1 MREFRGG
8 IRIGN
13 SYCDA
18 MNYSYPF
25 AEAIF
30 TEKSLRLSTGFL
42 FLKKR
47 YLLPYHDI
55 LGVSLK
61 KGIVCQGILIRHRL
75 NDLPEFILFWTG
87 RYQCFLEECKKH
99 SISIH

>member
-25 AEAIF
+25 AKAVF
-30 TEKSLRLSTGFL
+30 TEKSLQLSTGFL
-42 FLKKR
+42 FLEKR
-47 YLLPYHDI
+47 YFLPYHDI

-61 KGIVCQGILIRHRL
+61 KGILCQGILIRHRL
-75 NDLPEFILFWTG
+75 NDLPVFILFWTG
-87 RYQCFLEECKKH
+87 WYKGFLEECKKY
-99 SISIH
+99 SIPIH

>member
-8 IRIGN
+8 IRIGK

-25 AEAIF
+25 AKAVF
-30 TEKSLRLSTGFL
+30 TEKSLQLSTGFL
-42 FLKKR
+42 FLEKR
-47 YLLPYHDI
+47 YFLPYHDI

-61 KGIVCQGILIRHRL
+61 KGILCQGILIRHRL
-75 NDLPEFILFWTG
+75 NDLPVFILFWT
-87 RYQCFLEECKKH
+87 
-99 SISIH
+99 

>member
-25 AEAIF
+25 AKAVF
-30 TEKSLRLSTGFL
+30 TEKSLQLSTGFL
-42 FLKKR
+42 FLEKR
-47 YLLPYHDI
+47 YFLPYHDI
-55 LGVSLK
+55 FGVSLK
-61 KGIVCQGILIRHRL
+61 KGILCQGILIRHRL
-75 NDLPEFILFWTG
+75 NDLPVFILFWTG
-87 RYQCFLEECKKH
+87 WYKGFLEECKKY
-99 SISIH
+99 SIPIH

>member
-1 MREFRGG
+1 MRVFRGG

-25 AEAIF
+25 AKAVF
-30 TEKSLRLSTGFL
+30 TEKSLQLSTGFL
-42 FLKKR
+42 FLEKR
-47 YLLPYHDI
+47 YFLPYHDI

-61 KGIVCQGILIRHRL
+61 KGILCQGILIRHRL
-75 NDLPEFILFWTG
+75 NDLPVFILFWTG
-87 RYQCFLEECKKH
+87 WYKGFLEECKKY
-99 SISIH
+99 SIPIH